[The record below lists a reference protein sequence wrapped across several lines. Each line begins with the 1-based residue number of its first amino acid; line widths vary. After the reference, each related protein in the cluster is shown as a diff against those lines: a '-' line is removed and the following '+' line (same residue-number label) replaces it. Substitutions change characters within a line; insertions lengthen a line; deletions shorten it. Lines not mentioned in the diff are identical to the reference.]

1 MSGGPVYLDRFQAR
15 AGLITWDM
23 EALARIHLAPDF
35 AQILHA
41 AALIEEDT
49 ALTVRQCN
57 SLGFDRLADLAPFLP
72 QWEAEEAE
80 HGRALR
86 ALVAHQTPVA
96 GRGQSGR
103 RRSVDHLVASVPA
116 RFIGRRAH
124 APFIFCALGAA
135 AEYVATAIYAELANR
150 ANPPALSQLLR
161 SIARQEARHLA
172 FFLAAARVRGSQMS
186 SLDGRFSRS
195 VLGALWAP
203 IGVPTLGKEA
213 WLELFAEWLDDDHF
227 RNRLEMMDR
236 VVDSIPQLA
245 GMRLMGTFLDEVA

>member
-23 EALARIHLAPDF
+23 EGLAGIHLAPDF

-41 AALIEEDT
+41 AALLEEDT

-57 SLGFDRLADLAPFLP
+57 SFGFDRLADLAPFLP

-80 HGRALR
+80 HARALR
-86 ALVAHQTPVA
+86 ALVAHQTSVA
-96 GRGQSGR
+96 GGGQSGR
-103 RRSVDHLVASVPA
+103 TRSVDQLVASVPA
-116 RFIGRRAH
+116 RFLGRSAH

-135 AEYVATAIYAELANR
+135 AEYVATALYAELAER
-150 ANPPALSQLLR
+150 ANPPVLTQLLR

-172 FFLAAARVRGSQMS
+172 FFLAAARVRGRQMS
-186 SLDGRFSRS
+186 SLGGRFSRG
-195 VLGALWAP
+195 VLRAIWAP
-203 IGVPTLGKEA
+203 IGVPTLGQEA
-213 WLELFAEWLDDDHF
+213 WLEMFAEWLDDDHL